1 MSGTVLKFSDET
13 NPEEGVGSRSVVVEV
28 LHHQLV
34 VVQRPKLS
42 AHLMTMEIRMKILL
56 AMMTMKNTILV
67 MITKMMILP
76 YRMMKCLDV
85 SNLDFLSCSNSCQGG
100 DQDPGKHCRLWNFQK
115 SKNII
120 CFFFE
125 NVEVSNKI
133 VKKTST
139 HYSLKMLK

>member
-1 MSGTVLKFSDET
+1 MFCGNQAMSGRVLKFSDET

-42 AHLMTMEIRMKILL
+42 THLMTMEIRMKILL

-67 MITKMMILP
+67 VITKMMIIP

-115 SKNII
+115 
-120 CFFFE
+120 
-125 NVEVSNKI
+125 
-133 VKKTST
+133 T
-139 HYSLKMLK
+139 

>member
-1 MSGTVLKFSDET
+1 MSARVLEFSEET

-42 AHLMTMEIRMKILL
+42 AHLMTMEIRMILL
-56 AMMTMKNTILV
+56 TMMTMKNTTLA
-67 MITKMMILP
+67 MITKMIIIP
-76 YRMMKCLDV
+76 YRMMKCLNV

-115 SKNII
+115 
-120 CFFFE
+120 
-125 NVEVSNKI
+125 
-133 VKKTST
+133 T
-139 HYSLKMLK
+139 

>member
-1 MSGTVLKFSDET
+1 MFCGNQATSDRVLKFSDET

-42 AHLMTMEIRMKILL
+42 THLMTMEIRMMVMKILL
-56 AMMTMKNTILV
+56 TMMTMKNTTLV
-67 MITKMMILP
+67 MINKMMILP

-115 SKNII
+115 
-120 CFFFE
+120 
-125 NVEVSNKI
+125 
-133 VKKTST
+133 T
-139 HYSLKMLK
+139 